1 MANVNI
7 SIKNCNNIK
16 EGTISIEEN
25 RLNVRYGMNGT
36 GKSTLSKA
44 IDLSSKGSGLESL
57 APFGNDIDT
66 PSITISKMFN
76 NVQVYN
82 EEFVERMVFQE
93 SAVINNAFDVF
104 IRTPDYE
111 ERRKELDNRL
121 IKLKI
126 DIDSQ
131 ERIIQLRKD
140 ILAFYGKLELN
151 AAKTSIKNGVNYKA
165 IVKKN
170 NVYNIPEKLKKYAEI
185 ISDEDICIDWIDWK
199 TKGAG
204 FDSKGICPYCAD
216 GLNDDYEEEKKT
228 FKETYTKSD
237 AKNLKAMLDLFE
249 NFHKYM
255 NEDKF
260 TSIIACVKEE
270 KDEDTIS
277 TVMKAVLNE
286 YEHISN
292 KLNKISLFDKNAFKQ
307 IDISGI
313 DELLK
318 GMQFETSVFNYFS
331 SNYFMEIVNDV
342 NCKIEEL
349 RKEAKEIKIAIGKLQ
364 SILKQALNESQ
375 KDINN
380 FLDSAGI
387 NYHIGINL
395 DEDGQAFATL
405 MYISENELV
414 HVEHIKNHLSWGE
427 RNAFS
432 LILFMFYAISV
443 NADLIVLDDPISSFD
458 ANKKYAIIHR
468 MFSKQTG
475 LIKRELYRKTVLML
489 THDFEPIIDFGVVG
503 KLPSDALDIKFIRN
517 RGGKLDEI
525 EINCDNDVRPVLQE
539 IVRNIKDET
548 LGIVHRIAFLRKY
561 YEYEGIET
569 NIDAYNV
576 LSSLIHGRPTYR
588 YKNGDE
594 ITVDKVQKGTE
605 DIKKWIDTFDYKK
618 FIAEIYNEQSLA
630 LMYLTETNHYLKVQL
645 FRALFEV
652 VPQMEIKDDDVL
664 VKFINESYHIE
675 NDYAYYLDV
684 IKYEMIPEYII
695 RAIDK
700 YMMEKYGHLLEENN
714 CR

>member
-1 MANVNI
+1 MANVDI
-7 SIKNCNNIK
+7 LIKNCNNVK
-16 EGTISIEEN
+16 EGTISIVEN
-25 RLNVRYGMNGT
+25 RLNIRYGMNGT

-57 APFGNDIDT
+57 TPFGNVDDI
-66 PSITISKMFN
+66 PSISISKMFN

-111 ERRKELDNRL
+111 ERRKELDDRL

-140 ILAFYGKLELN
+140 ILAFSGKLELN
-151 AAKTSIKNGVNYKA
+151 AAKTGIKNGVNYKA
-165 IVKKN
+165 IIKKN

-216 GLNDDYEEEKKT
+216 GLKADYEEEKKT

-260 TSIIACVKEE
+260 SSIIACIKEE

-277 TVMKAVLNE
+277 TVMKAVVNE

-292 KLNKISLFDKNAFKQ
+292 KLSRITLFDKNAFKQ

-318 GMQFETSVFNYFS
+318 GMQFEISVFNYFS

-342 NCKIEEL
+342 NRKIEEL

-364 SILKQALNESQ
+364 SILKQAVNESQ

-405 MYISENELV
+405 LYINEKELV
-414 HVEHIKNHLSWGE
+414 QVEHIKNHLSWGE

-475 LIKRELYRKTVLML
+475 LIKRELYKKTVLML

-503 KLPSDALDIKFIRN
+503 KLPNDALDIKFIRN
-517 RGGKLDEI
+517 RRGKLDEI
-525 EINCDNDVRPVLQE
+525 EIDCDSDVRPVLQE

-548 LGIVHRIAFLRKY
+548 LGHVHRIAFLRKY
-561 YEYEGIET
+561 YEYEGVEA
-569 NIDAYNV
+569 NINAYNV
-576 LSSLIHGRPTYR
+576 LSSLIHGRSTYR
-588 YKNGDE
+588 YKNGDKIKDDE
-594 ITVDKVQKGTE
+594 VKEGTE
-605 DIKKWIDTFDYKK
+605 DIKKWIDKFDYEKL
-618 FIAEIYNEQSLA
+618 IAEIYNEQSLA
-630 LMYLTETNHYLKVQL
+630 LMYLKETNHYLKVQL

-684 IKYEMIPEYII
+684 IKYEMVPEYII
-695 RAIDK
+695 NAIDK
-700 YMMEKYGHLLEENN
+700 YMMEKYGHLLETNS
-714 CR
+714 